1 MTDHMINVGLAGF
14 GLSGKIF
21 QAPFLHANEHF
32 EIKKVFERSS
42 EKSREEYPYVDVV
55 HNFEELLS
63 DDIDLV
69 VISTPNAHHVPMATK
84 AIQAGKHVVVE
95 KPIAATS
102 EEALE
107 LCSLAKKNN
116 VLFSVY
122 QNRRLDGDFVTLK
135 KIIEENRLGEV
146 VDYEAHFDRFVTGA
160 SSKKW
165 KYDNPVGADVL
176 YDLGVHIID
185 QAYYLFGMPKE
196 VYADFRKQREESA
209 GIDNFEVILYYEGK
223 KAILSASEVAAKQG
237 PHYMVHG
244 RKGTF
249 IKFGMDL
256 QESNLCEGK
265 RPPSDDWGLDRKE
278 NYGTL
283 SFEKD
288 GTIMDEIIVT
298 ERGDYGL
305 FYENLFQALIHGKDL
320 LVKPEEAADVLKILE
335 AAIKSDSEKRRI
347 AL

>member
-1 MTDHMINVGLAGF
+1 MTNHIINVGIAGF
-14 GLSGKIF
+14 GMSGKIF
-21 QAPFLHANEHF
+21 QAPFLHADERF

-42 EKSREEYPYVDVV
+42 EKSREEYPYVEVV
-55 HNFEELLS
+55 HTFEELLT

-69 VISTPNAHHVPMATK
+69 IISTPNAQHVPMATK
-84 AIQAGKHVVVE
+84 AIHAGKHVVVE

-107 LCSLAKKNN
+107 LCALAKKHK

-135 KIIEENRLGEV
+135 KLIEENRLGEV
-146 VDYEAHFDRFVTGA
+146 VDYEAHFDRFVMGA

-165 KYDNPVGADVL
+165 KYENPVGADVL

-185 QAYYLFGMPKE
+185 QAYYLFGMPEE
-196 VYADFRKQREESA
+196 VYADFRKQREESS
-209 GIDNFEVILYYEGK
+209 GIDNFEVILYYKDK

-249 IKFGMDL
+249 IKFEMDL
-256 QESNLCEGK
+256 QESALNEGK
-265 RPPSDDWGLDRKE
+265 RPPSNDWGLDKKE
-278 NYGTL
+278 HYGTL
-283 SFEKD
+283 SYEKD
-288 GTIMDEIIVT
+288 GSIVDEIITT

-305 FYENLFQALIHGKDL
+305 FYDNFYHALVHNKEL

-335 AAIKSDSEKRRI
+335 AAIKSNSEKRRI
-347 AL
+347 EL